1 MKPLKFF
8 ALFLALFPFFSCTT
22 SINGVITENGST
34 KLDIDTALKPR
45 ITALVRTLAAAGG
58 QQDALILDG
67 PAIAKSIS
75 DASFKDA
82 DAVFKNTSPSAIE
95 GRINIF
101 NINRL
106 FLAAKGAEKFV
117 IFEQGKNGGKC
128 VFIIDLESG
137 SVLLNSTSPEIA
149 AYLNVL
155 MAPIATGEEMTKAEY
170 LALVSSIFSKAVSDE
185 IASSKINISIG
196 FPGQVTSATGGT
208 IKGKTA
214 VYEIPLLDILVLETP
229 LTYEVNWK

>member
-1 MKPLKFF
+1 MKLHKFY

-22 SINGVITENGST
+22 LIDGAIAESGSSR
-34 KLDIDTALKPR
+34 LNVNASLKPR

-75 DASFKDA
+75 GASLKDA
-82 DAVFKNTSPSAIE
+82 EAVFKNTSPSAIE
-95 GRINIF
+95 GKINIS

-106 FLAAKGAEKFV
+106 FLAVPNFV
-117 IFEQGKNGGKC
+117 KFEQGKNGGKC
-128 VFIIDLESG
+128 VFSIDLESG
-137 SVLLNSTSPEIA
+137 TALLGFLSFEIA

-170 LALVSSIFSKAVSDE
+170 IALVSSIFSKAVSDE
-185 IASSKINISIG
+185 IASSTINISVS
-196 FPGQVTSATGGT
+196 FPGQVTSAAGGT

-229 LTYEVNWK
+229 LAYEINWK